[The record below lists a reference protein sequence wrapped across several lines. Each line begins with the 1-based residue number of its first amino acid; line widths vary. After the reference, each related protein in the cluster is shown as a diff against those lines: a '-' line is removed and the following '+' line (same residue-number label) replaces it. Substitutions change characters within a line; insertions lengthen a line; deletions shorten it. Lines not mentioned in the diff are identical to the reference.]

1 MKKILYFIDDL
12 SMGGI
17 QKLALDWVSNFDK
30 KKIKIDFLL
39 LDKGI
44 NYELESTFQQ
54 LGSNV
59 YKLKGVWINTP
70 FDYIK
75 YCKSCSMFFKEHN
88 DYDIVE
94 LHSSSKN
101 FLILKYAKK
110 YGIKTR
116 IAHSHNIGFQTKNMV
131 KIFIGNIL
139 KYELKKYSTDFLAC
153 SKDAGRWL
161 FGNKI
166 INSDKFDIIYNSID
180 FNKFVY
186 NQKVRQDIRNTLKIS
201 DDTFVVGHIGRFNE
215 QKNHMFLIH
224 IFEEILKINSDS
236 KLLLLGDGI
245 LKDEI
250 NKYVIS
256 NNLSDKIYFM
266 GIKTNVNEYL
276 QAMDAFVFPSL
287 YEGLGI
293 VLIEAQA
300 SGLKVYTSKNVV
312 PIEANISD
320 TLFNYIDL
328 KSNNYKE
335 WAEKVLYDRNG
346 YSRNNLVVNKGN
358 YDLNSTI
365 KKLEDYYLSRG
376 DEYGKN

>member
-1 MKKILYFIDDL
+1 
-12 SMGGI
+12 
-17 QKLALDWVSNFDK
+17 
-30 KKIKIDFLL
+30 
-39 LDKGI
+39 
-44 NYELESTFQQ
+44 
-54 LGSNV
+54 
-59 YKLKGVWINTP
+59 
-70 FDYIK
+70 
-75 YCKSCSMFFKEHN
+75 
-88 DYDIVE
+88 
-94 LHSSSKN
+94 
-101 FLILKYAKK
+101 
-110 YGIKTR
+110 
-116 IAHSHNIGFQTKNMV
+116 
-131 KIFIGNIL
+131 
-139 KYELKKYSTDFLAC
+139 
-153 SKDAGRWL
+153 
-161 FGNKI
+161 
-166 INSDKFDIIYNSID
+166 
-180 FNKFVY
+180 
-186 NQKVRQDIRNTLKIS
+186 
-201 DDTFVVGHIGRFNE
+201 
-215 QKNHMFLIH
+215 MFLIH

-335 WAEKVLYDRNG
+335 WAEKVLHDRNN

-358 YDLNSTI
+358 YDLNNTI